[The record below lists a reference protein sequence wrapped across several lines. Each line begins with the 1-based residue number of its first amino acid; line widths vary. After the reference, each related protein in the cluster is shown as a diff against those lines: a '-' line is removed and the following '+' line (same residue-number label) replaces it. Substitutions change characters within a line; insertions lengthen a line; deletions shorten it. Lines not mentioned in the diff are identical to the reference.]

1 MIVFNVFISCSR
13 CDVAF
18 FRYLFAQ
25 LKARP
30 QESCSTSS
38 ILLSLTA
45 ICLFLVSGLGS
56 IAQDADNI
64 KLQNYYQYWRNKYFR
79 LSQQVKGGAFIDY
92 QDNRTTCSEA
102 HGYGM
107 LICVYMSR
115 LDGNTVR
122 KDFDALDIFRRQFS
136 SSIDSRL
143 MSWYVDDTL
152 AKPKKTTC
160 ATDGDLDMAYA
171 LILASHEWK
180 RPRYMAEA
188 KKILSGIEDSLIR
201 PDYSLRRGDW
211 DQNQHATRLS
221 DIMPTHFDVFAQ
233 VSNRQL
239 WQRVK
244 QVHYVILRQISLEEG
259 VFPDFVVK
267 DETGWKPASPNFLES
282 DYDGMMY
289 YNSCRV
295 PWRLAAAAMENNDQ
309 EARNLLRIF
318 NAGIGKVANND
329 FMAGYRLDGRTIN
342 KWTDG
347 AFTAPHMCSLFVN
360 QRKDALATKD
370 YQFGQQETYYQDSI
384 RLLSLCLVT
393 GNTFTLE
400 NQGQ

>member
-1 MIVFNVFISCSR
+1 MFNLFVSYSR
-13 CDVAF
+13 LGGDF
-18 FRYLFAQ
+18 FRHLFDRP
-25 LKARP
+25 KART
-30 QESCSTSS
+30 QQSYSTSS
-38 ILLSLTA
+38 IYLALIH

-56 IAQDADNI
+56 IAQYSDKI
-64 KLQNYYQYWRNKYFR
+64 KLQNYYQYWKRKYFR
-79 LSQQVKGGAFIDY
+79 LSQHVEGGAFVDY

-102 HGYGM
+102 LGYGM

-115 LDGNTVR
+115 LDGNTAR
-122 KDFDALDIFRRQFS
+122 KDFDALNIFRRQFS
-136 SSIDSRL
+136 SSIDLRL
-143 MSWYVDDTL
+143 TSWYIDDNL

-160 ATDGDLDMAYA
+160 ATDGDLDIAYA

-180 RPRYMAEA
+180 RPRYLAEA
-188 KKILSGIEDSLIR
+188 KKILSGIEDALIR

-211 DQNQHATRLS
+211 DINQHAIRLS

-244 QVHYVILRQISLEEG
+244 QVHYAILQQISLGEG

-267 DETGWKPASPNFLES
+267 GKTGWKPAPPNFLES
-282 DYDGMMY
+282 SYDGMMY

-295 PWRLAAAAMENNDQ
+295 PWRLAAAAIENNAHD
-309 EARNLLRIF
+309 ARNLLRFF
-318 NAGIGKVANND
+318 NDGIGKVANNN
-329 FMAGYRLDGRTIN
+329 FMAGYSLDGKAIN
-342 KWTDG
+342 EWTDG

-360 QRKDALATKD
+360 QREDALAAKKS
-370 YQFGQQETYYQDSI
+370 QFGQQEKYYQDSI

-393 GNTFTLE
+393 NNTFTLE